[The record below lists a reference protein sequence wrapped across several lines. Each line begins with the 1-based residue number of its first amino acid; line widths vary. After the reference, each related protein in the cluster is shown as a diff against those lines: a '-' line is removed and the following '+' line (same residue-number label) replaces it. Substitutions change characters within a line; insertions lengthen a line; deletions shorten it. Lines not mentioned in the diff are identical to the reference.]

1 MHLKFIRVEFLLDLR
16 PFFKYMHEV
25 DITSY
30 ILLEKNCHL
39 NKGGTV
45 IYFSWGTA
53 DLYVVTMFFCLE
65 ILKE

>member
-1 MHLKFIRVEFLLDLR
+1 
-16 PFFKYMHEV
+16 MHEV

-53 DLYVVTMFFCLE
+53 DLYVVAMFFCLE